1 MQKHLNQ
8 KPKFK
13 KAHQKRKGAPGK
25 RKGKLTAE
33 QKETKKIDKKIERE
47 LAARA
52 KNFNEKL
59 EVVKADLRHL
69 DQ

>member
-13 KAHQKRKGAPGK
+13 KAHQKRKAAPGK
-25 RKGKLTAE
+25 RKKKLTPE
-33 QKETKKIDKKIERE
+33 QEATKKIDKKIERE